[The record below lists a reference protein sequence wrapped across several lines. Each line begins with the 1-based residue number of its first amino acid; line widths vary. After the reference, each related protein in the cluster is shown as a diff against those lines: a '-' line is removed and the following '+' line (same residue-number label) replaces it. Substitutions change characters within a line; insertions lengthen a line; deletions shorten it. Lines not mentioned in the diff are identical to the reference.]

1 MSSSGERTHL
11 RLLTVG
17 DFDPQTDQAIEANFI
32 GRVIAGRYTV
42 RAHIGGGG
50 MADVFRATDE
60 ELGIDVAIKLLK
72 PRMASD
78 ELRARM
84 VQEARAAAQVRHD
97 NLVRVFGTG
106 KLDSTAYIVM
116 ELLDGPNLEQYVREY
131 RHQRIP
137 WREALTLLLPALEA
151 LHAIHERGYVH
162 RDIKTG
168 NILVTRE
175 PGRPPTAI
183 VIDLGLVKPDR
194 ALRCA
199 TNLPTTE
206 VGRMLCTPGYTSPE
220 QAAGL
225 PVDRRSDVYSM
236 AVTLY
241 RVLAG
246 RLPFHDARGQPVAV
260 VLAKHI
266 YNEPTMLAEAAAGAD
281 IPPAIASVI
290 ESALRKSPNDRPQ
303 TMLAFAEALRTA
315 AASAA
320 TSAVPRHHRPHE
332 LLLALGLGIVVTWL
346 ALPRPA
352 AINLPTGQ
360 VFPTAASKAGD
371 MNPSARGDIA
381 VVTPTPLTAD
391 NIEIPVTTPAAPAA
405 PAMDGSAAE
414 VSEAPS
420 VTSPQPSLSA
430 AALASRATPGPGSP
444 PEPPRRRPDP
454 QTAWHRALE
463 RRTADVQRC
472 ADKATGSFERLAVT
486 VNIGSDARVSAHVAG
501 AADMPLSRCL
511 DKALR
516 PTPLTAP
523 REPASFVH
531 VFKLRTTPPRRP

>member
-11 RLLTVG
+11 KLLTVG
-17 DFDPQTDQAIEANFI
+17 DFDPQTDQAIEYDFI

-60 ELGIDVAIKLLK
+60 ELAVDVAIKLLK

-78 ELRARM
+78 ELRGRM

-106 KLDSTAYIVM
+106 KLDSTAYIAM

-131 RHQRIP
+131 RDQRIP
-137 WREALTLLLPALEA
+137 WREALALLLPALEA

-168 NILVTRE
+168 NILVTHE
-175 PGRPPTAI
+175 PGRPPMAI

-199 TNLPTTE
+199 TSLPTTE

-246 RLPFHDARGQPVAV
+246 RLPFHEARGQPVMV

-266 YNEPTMLAEAAAGAD
+266 YNEPTMLAEAAVGAD
-281 IPPAIASVI
+281 IPPAIAAVI

-303 TMLAFAEALRTA
+303 TMLEFAEALRA
-315 AASAA
+315 AAAI
-320 TSAVPRHHRPHE
+320 VPSRIPRRPRLHE
-332 LLLALGLGIVVTWL
+332 LLLAAGLGVIVALLVTSGHGDVASPMTADPTL
-346 ALPRPA
+346 ASPMAPSAGTTLASSWAAEPEPEPMTMTGTGLPFQTGPEPQLPA
-352 AINLPTGQ
+352 AVSFADP
-360 VFPTAASKAGD
+360 PDSAEASE
-371 MNPSARGDIA
+371 S
-381 VVTPTPLTAD
+381 
-391 NIEIPVTTPAAPAA
+391 
-405 PAMDGSAAE
+405 
-414 VSEAPS
+414 
-420 VTSPQPSLSA
+420 
-430 AALASRATPGPGSP
+430 SP
-444 PEPPRRRPDP
+444 PPPAPRRRDP
-454 QTAWHRALE
+454 EAAWHRALA

-472 ADKATGSFERLAVT
+472 ADKETGSLERLAVT
-486 VNIGSDARVSAHVAG
+486 VNIDRDARVSAHVAG

-511 DKALR
+511 DKTLKH
-516 PTPLTAP
+516 TPLAAP

>member
-11 RLLTVG
+11 KLHTVG
-17 DFDPQTDQAIEANFI
+17 DFDPQTDQAIEYDFI

-50 MADVFRATDE
+50 MADVFQATDE
-60 ELGIDVAIKLLK
+60 ELGVDVAIKLLK

-78 ELRARM
+78 ELRGRM

-106 KLDSTAYIVM
+106 KLDSTAYIAM

-131 RHQRIP
+131 RDQRIP
-137 WREALTLLLPALEA
+137 WREALALLLPALEA

-199 TNLPTTE
+199 TSLPTTE

-246 RLPFHDARGQPVAV
+246 RLPFHEARGQPVMV

-281 IPPAIASVI
+281 IPPAIAAVI
-290 ESALRKSPNDRPQ
+290 ECALRKSPNDRPQ
-303 TMLAFAEALRTA
+303 TMLEFAEALRAA
-315 AASAA
+315 AAS
-320 TSAVPRHHRPHE
+320 VPSTMPRRPRLHA
-332 LLLALGLGIVVTWL
+332 LLLAAGLGVVVALL
-346 ALPRPA
+346 ATPRLGSLPPA
-352 AINLPTGQ
+352 VAGGSDKTPRTTTVAPTPDGSVGIHVPASVMEDADLPLVKGPERLT
-360 VFPTAASKAGD
+360 PTAAPFTAPPDPVGGSETGPSTRLLAASPPAHPTRHSPPARRG
-371 MNPSARGDIA
+371 PSAAYRRAIA
-381 VVTPTPLTAD
+381 GRTP
-391 NIEIPVTTPAAPAA
+391 
-405 PAMDGSAAE
+405 E
-414 VSEAPS
+414 VQA
-420 VTSPQPSLSA
+420 
-430 AALASRATPGPGSP
+430 
-444 PEPPRRRPDP
+444 
-454 QTAWHRALE
+454 
-463 RRTADVQRC
+463 C
-472 ADKATGSFERLAVT
+472 
-486 VNIGSDARVSAHVAG
+486 ARVGAGGLAELTVAVDIGTSGQVSARLVGVAVG
-501 AADMPLSRCL
+501 PLSRCV
-511 DKALR
+511 DAALR
-516 PTPLTAP
+516 STPVAAPSAPVSLTHTFTLP
-523 REPASFVH
+523 
-531 VFKLRTTPPRRP
+531 TTPHP